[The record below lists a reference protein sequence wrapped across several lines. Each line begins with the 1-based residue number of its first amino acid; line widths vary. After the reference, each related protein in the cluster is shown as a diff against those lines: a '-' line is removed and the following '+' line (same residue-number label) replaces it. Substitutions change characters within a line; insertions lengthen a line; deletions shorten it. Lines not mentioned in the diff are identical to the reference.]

1 MYVYLVH
8 VFEAIYHLPLQ
19 LWHQLNHVY
28 KKPTVGEI
36 VFLKPTKL
44 TIWDILDFSFEFGIV
59 KVLNI
64 DFNNYSPIY
73 SHTRERWYG
82 IGVWLRYVIEW
93 SIKNDIKEL
102 RVGINLLMPSNYW
115 HLVGML
121 RWGNLCVHELNLMAG
136 HQCPMIHWFLHKAH
150 PSWRRSR
157 QRWDYLGI
165 MYILWC
171 SQLVSILF

>member
-19 LWHQLNHVY
+19 LWHQLSHVY

-73 SHTRERWYG
+73 SQHG
-82 IGVWLRYVIEW
+82 KG
-93 SIKNDIKEL
+93 
-102 RVGINLLMPSNYW
+102 
-115 HLVGML
+115 GM
-121 RWGNLCVHELNLMAG
+121 V
-136 HQCPMIHWFLHKAH
+136 
-150 PSWRRSR
+150 
-157 QRWDYLGI
+157 
-165 MYILWC
+165 
-171 SQLVSILF
+171 